1 MTVDENHIPPEVVV
15 AFKESSG
22 TFYQRMMSDIVR
34 DLLFR
39 ASDQEGV
46 GWTPTT
52 VVPVPAGLLHR
63 AADEIERLNRELDDV
78 WDALAI
84 QREDNV
90 SFGDAFK
97 RQADEIKRLRAA
109 LEDVSSTFDDTYSP
123 YSREGRLGR
132 LARAVLA
139 QEKQDD

>member
-1 MTVDENHIPPEVVV
+1 
-15 AFKESSG
+15 
-22 TFYQRMMSDIVR
+22 MSDIVR

-39 ASDQEGV
+39 ASDQEGI

-63 AADEIERLNRELDDV
+63 AADDIKRLNRELDDV

-84 QREDNV
+84 QREDNA

-97 RQADEIKRLRAA
+97 RMTSEITRLRAA
-109 LEDVSSTFDDTYSP
+109 LKAARVAVEDWASYASDFYREKWDLQGDLAHIDAALAEEKKDD
-123 YSREGRLGR
+123 R
-132 LARAVLA
+132 
-139 QEKQDD
+139 

>member
-1 MTVDENHIPPEVVV
+1 MNDL
-15 AFKESSG
+15 
-22 TFYQRMMSDIVR
+22 VR

-39 ASDQEGV
+39 ASDQDGI

-63 AADEIERLNRELDDV
+63 AADDIKRLNRELDDV

-84 QREDNV
+84 QREDNA

-97 RQADEIKRLRAA
+97 RMTSEIERLRDVMKTAIRQF
-109 LEDVSSTFDDTYSP
+109 EDGNRLSCHRTLCDEVY
-123 YSREGRLGR
+123 GR
-132 LARAVLA
+132 
-139 QEKQDD
+139 QK

>member
-1 MTVDENHIPPEVVV
+1 
-15 AFKESSG
+15 
-22 TFYQRMMSDIVR
+22 MSDIVR

-39 ASDQEGV
+39 ASDQEGI

-63 AADEIERLNRELDDV
+63 AADDIKRLNRELDDV

-84 QREDNV
+84 QREDNA

-97 RQADEIKRLRAA
+97 RMTSEIERLRDVMKTAIRQF
-109 LEDVSSTFDDTYSP
+109 EDGNRLSCHRTLCDEVY
-123 YSREGRLGR
+123 GR
-132 LARAVLA
+132 
-139 QEKQDD
+139 QK

>member
-1 MTVDENHIPPEVVV
+1 
-15 AFKESSG
+15 
-22 TFYQRMMSDIVR
+22 MSDLVR

-39 ASDQEGV
+39 ASDQDGI

-63 AADEIERLNRELDDV
+63 AADDIKRLNRELDDV

-84 QREDNV
+84 QREDNA

-97 RQADEIKRLRAA
+97 RMTSEIERLRDVMKTAIRQF
-109 LEDVSSTFDDTYSP
+109 EDGNRLSCHRTLCDEVY
-123 YSREGRLGR
+123 GR
-132 LARAVLA
+132 
-139 QEKQDD
+139 QK